1 MAIGVVKLT
10 LGALS
15 TNCFLVYDK
24 SGRQGIIVDPS
35 DSGEFITKELTEKEI
50 IPIAI
55 VATHGHFDHIL
66 AGTHLALTLKIP
78 FEMNKKDE
86 FLLDKMQDS
95 SFRFT
100 GNAEDVPPKIGRSLK
115 NGDKIVLGQSSLEV
129 LETPGH
135 TPGSISL
142 YSKEDNLC
150 FSGDLVFSDG
160 SIGRYDFSYSEKDKL
175 LKSVDKILKLP
186 ARTKLFCGHGED
198 TSVSLLRVL
207 LKNRKF
213 V

>member
-1 MAIGVVKLT
+1 MAIGVIKLT

-15 TNCFLVYDK
+15 TNCFIVYDK

-35 DSGEFITKELTEKEI
+35 DSGEFITKELSEKEI
-50 IPIAI
+50 KPIVI

-66 AGTHLALTLKIP
+66 AATHLTLTLKIS
-78 FEMNKKDE
+78 FEMSKKDE
-86 FLLDKMQDS
+86 FLLEKMQDS

-100 GNAEDVPPKIGRSLK
+100 GNAEDIPPKIGKSLK
-115 NGDKIVLGQSSLEV
+115 NGDKIVFGQSSLEV

-135 TPGSISL
+135 TPGGISL

-160 SIGRYDFSYSEKDKL
+160 SIGRYDFSYSEREKL
-175 LKSVDKILKLP
+175 IKSIKKILKLP
-186 ARTKLFCGHGED
+186 ARTKIFCGHGED
-198 TSVSLLRVL
+198 TSVSFLRVL
-207 LKNRKF
+207 LKKRKF